1 MANEKNLKPPQST
14 SEAEKEAR
22 KEASQV
28 VKHD

>member
-1 MANEKNLKPPQST
+1 MANEKNLKHLKARVKQ
-14 SEAEKEAR
+14 EKEAR